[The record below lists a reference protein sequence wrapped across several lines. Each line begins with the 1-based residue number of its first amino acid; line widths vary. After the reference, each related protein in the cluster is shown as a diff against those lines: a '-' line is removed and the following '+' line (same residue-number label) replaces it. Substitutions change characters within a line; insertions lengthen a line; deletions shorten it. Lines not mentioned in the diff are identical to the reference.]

1 MHSTPPISSREPS
14 PSPILRTR
22 GTHIHPL
29 PRADPHAPRSL
40 REKATTRAKDP
51 SARTPYDPNSLSILP
66 RLSQLKATRLAPSF
80 SCYPRDTH
88 LPGSKKR
95 RPGSMDRT
103 IRVLPDAIARRG
115 PGEVAGRYHVVDVIE
130 CAYRAC
136 AGAGWGGNVWQIVRC
151 HGVCWWQHFSTSGFV
166 RFAASPSGD
175 LARGFC
181 RVFCFCFCFCLLIGP
196 TARVVRS

>member
-40 REKATTRAKDP
+40 REKATTRTKDP

-66 RLSQLKATRLAPSF
+66 RLSQLKPTRLAPSF
-80 SCYPRDTH
+80 FCYPRDTH
-88 LPGSKKR
+88 LPSSKKR

-103 IRVLPDAIARRG
+103 TRVLPDAIARRG
-115 PGEVAGRYHVVDVIE
+115 PGEVAGTYHVVDVIE

-136 AGAGWGGNVWQIVRC
+136 AGAGWGATCGRSFDAMGYAGGSISVPAVLFGLRRLPAEIS
-151 HGVCWWQHFSTSGFV
+151 HGAFVVSFASTSTSTF
-166 RFAASPSGD
+166 
-175 LARGFC
+175 
-181 RVFCFCFCFCLLIGP
+181 
-196 TARVVRS
+196 